1 MSTVFVFCLP
11 EWYFHLHYAEH
22 ESDPIMRK
30 QTIKNMRRKQLTEA
44 AFEILKTHG
53 IAGTTFDKVAKEAG
67 LSKGVVQHY
76 FPGKEALFE
85 AVLRELNAEAR
96 RCVTALFAHSDT
108 PAERLYAIVYGNFA
122 PTLFQHE
129 ICNAWVCLCA
139 EVPQNA
145 RYLRI
150 QNVIHS
156 RMRSNLMS
164 ALRHM
169 VEPTLA
175 EQVAF
180 NLTTLIDGIWM
191 RAALQAQPMSST
203 EALSHLEFALN
214 RLFHD
219 TIVDKTDLQA
229 AREKIAQVSA
239 ILFKV

>member
-1 MSTVFVFCLP
+1 MSTAFVFHLP
-11 EWYFHLHYAEH
+11 EWYFRIHYAEH
-22 ESDPIMRK
+22 ESDPNMRK

-67 LSKGVVQHY
+67 VSKGVVQHY

-85 AVLRELNAEAR
+85 AVLREANAKAR

-108 PAERLYAIVYGNFA
+108 PAERLYAIFYGNFA
-122 PTLFQHE
+122 PPLFQPEFCH
-129 ICNAWVCLCA
+129 AWVCLCA

-145 RYLRI
+145 QYLRI
-150 QNVIHS
+150 QNTIHS

-169 VEPTLA
+169 VEPALA
-175 EQVAF
+175 EQIAF

-191 RAALQAQPMSST
+191 RTALQAKPISP
-203 EALSHLEFALN
+203 ADAVSHMEFALN
-214 RLFHD
+214 RLFRD
-219 TIVDKTDLQA
+219 TAVDSANLQA
-229 AREKIAQVSA
+229 AREKIAQVSG
-239 ILFKV
+239 ILFKI